1 MVGVRVIA
9 KVVLTVLVCPTSR
22 SVRVAKAAGSE
33 IQALIH
39 LYILKTA
46 ITNDRLAP
54 TAESA
59 KAIIACKEEASEPPA
74 RWSLA

>member
-1 MVGVRVIA
+1 
-9 KVVLTVLVCPTSR
+9 
-22 SVRVAKAAGSE
+22 VRVAKAAGSE